1 MEDSF
6 LINGGNPLR
15 GDVTLSGAKNVA
27 LKVTIAALL
36 FHGKVILRNIPRI
49 SDIFEIFSL
58 INNLGGRAEFIDTN
72 EVIIDS
78 KNLSVYK
85 LDFLYAS
92 KIRTSFMFFAPL
104 LYRFNK
110 ALIPNPG
117 GCRLGARSIDRIVEG
132 LNALGI
138 QVDYDSSTGYYRAEM
153 NKKPFGEYRFIKPS
167 HTGTELLIMMSVFC
181 KNAVVIHNCA
191 LEPEIDDLILFLN
204 QSGANIQ
211 KNGTTITIHGVD
223 KLVQKTPYTIVS
235 DRNEAVTYAIAGI
248 ITRGDVVIHSVS
260 ENYIAYFINQLKE
273 IGAGVEC
280 KNDNTWRFYYK
291 NPLKPSKIVTN
302 PHPGFM
308 TDWQP
313 NWAVLMTQ
321 ANGVSTIHERVF
333 ENRFSYVD
341 ELVKVGAKIEFF
353 QPEVNSPASYY
364 HFSYDKNKTYK
375 QAIKIY
381 GPQTL
386 HNGVLKISDLRAGAT
401 LALAAFITKG
411 ETIINN
417 VSILERGYEN
427 FVNKIIKLGGDIK
440 KL

>member
-1 MEDSF
+1 MEDSL
-6 LINGGNPLR
+6 LIKGGKPLK
-15 GDVTLSGAKNVA
+15 GDVFLSGAKNVA

-36 FHGKVILRNIPRI
+36 FRGKVVLRNIPRI
-49 SDIFEIFSL
+49 NDIFEIFSL
-58 INNLGGRAEFIDTN
+58 IHSLGGEAEFVGTN
-72 EVIIDS
+72 EVEIDS
-78 KNLSVYK
+78 KNLSINK

-104 LYRFNK
+104 LYRFHK
-110 ALIPNPG
+110 AYIPNPG

-132 LNALGI
+132 LKALGI
-138 QVDYDSSTGYYRAEM
+138 QVNYESSTGYYSALM
-153 NKKPFGEYRFIKPS
+153 SHKPTGTYTFIKPS

-181 KNAVVIHNCA
+181 KDSVVIQNCA

-204 QSGANIQ
+204 ISGAKIKKKGSTITIWGVEKLIQ
-211 KNGTTITIHGVD
+211 KN
-223 KLVQKTPYTIVS
+223 PFSIVS

-248 ITRGDVVIHSVS
+248 VTRGDITIHSIP
-260 ENYIAYFINQLKE
+260 ENYISCFVNQLKE
-273 IGAGVEC
+273 VGAGVEYI
-280 KNDNTWRFYYK
+280 KDDSWRFFYK
-291 NPLKPSKIVTN
+291 SALRPSHIITN

-321 ANGVSTIHERVF
+321 ANGVSIIHERVF
-333 ENRFSYVD
+333 ENRFSYVN
-341 ELVKVGAKIEFF
+341 ELVKVGAKIDFF
-353 QPEVNSPASYY
+353 QPKVKTPSSYY
-364 HFSYDKNKTYK
+364 HFTYDKTKTYK

-386 HNGVLKISDLRAGAT
+386 HNGVLTIADLRAGAT
-401 LALAAFITKG
+401 LALTGLITSG

-427 FVNKIIKLGGDIK
+427 FVSKIVSLGGNIK
-440 KL
+440 KI

>member
-1 MEDSF
+1 MEDAL
-6 LINGGNPLR
+6 LINGGIPLK
-15 GDVTLSGAKNVA
+15 GEVSLSGAKNVA

-36 FHGKVILRNIPRI
+36 FHGQVILRNIPRI

-58 INNLGGRAEFIDTN
+58 IKSLGGRAEFIGTN
-72 EVIIDS
+72 EVLIDA
-78 KNLSVYK
+78 KELSVSK

-104 LYRFNK
+104 LYRFKK

-117 GCRLGARSIDRIVEG
+117 GCRLGARSIDRIVDG
-132 LNALGI
+132 LKALGI
-138 QVDYDSSTGYYRAEM
+138 QVEYDSSTGYYSAHM
-153 NKKPFGEYRFIKPS
+153 LHKPTGEYKFIKPS

-181 KNAVVIHNCA
+181 NNKVNIYNCA
-191 LEPEIDDLILFLN
+191 LEPEIDDLICFLN
-204 QSGANIQ
+204 LSGARIE
-211 KNGTTITIHGVD
+211 KNGSTITVYGVD
-223 KLVQKTPYTIVS
+223 KLIQKTPYTIVS

-248 ITRGDVVIHSVS
+248 ITKGDVTIHSIS
-260 ENYIAYFINQLKE
+260 KNYIAYFIDQLKE
-273 IGAGVEC
+273 IGAGVVQQKEES
-280 KNDNTWRFYYK
+280 WRFYYK
-291 NPLKPSKIVTN
+291 QPLKASHIVTN

-341 ELVKVGAKIEFF
+341 ELVKVGARIEFF
-353 QPEVNSPASYY
+353 QPEISTPFSYY
-364 HFSYDKNKTYK
+364 HFLYDKNKTYN
-375 QAIKIY
+375 QAIRIY
-381 GPQTL
+381 GPQKL
-386 HNGVLKISDLRAGAT
+386 HNGVLKIADLRAGAT
-401 LALAAFITKG
+401 LALAGLVTKG

-417 VSILERGYEN
+417 ASILERGYEN
-427 FVNKIIKLGGDIK
+427 FVNKMVNLGGEIK